1 MNYDAC
7 IKKSIEYIER
17 NLNNEIGLKD
27 IADKVFLSKYHFHR
41 VFHAVVGES
50 VAEYIRKRRLLK
62 SADELLN
69 TNDKIVDIAFKY
81 QFNSQETFTRAFKK
95 LYGVSPREFRK
106 SKDILTTINSKYK
119 ITNKLSMVA

>member
-62 SADELLN
+62 SANELLN

-106 SKDILTTINSKYK
+106 SKGILTTINSKYK